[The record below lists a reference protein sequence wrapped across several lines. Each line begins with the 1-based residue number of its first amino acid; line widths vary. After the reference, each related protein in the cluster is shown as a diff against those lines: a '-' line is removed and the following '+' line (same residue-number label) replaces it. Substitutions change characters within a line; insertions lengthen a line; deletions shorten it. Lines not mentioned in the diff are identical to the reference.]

1 MWCKRIN
8 MLLNCFQSATNCSA
22 IWKNA
27 PRAFR
32 AARKGAVLS
41 VELVMVLP
49 ILLFV
54 LLAFVEFGL
63 MLMSQQGLA
72 AASSLG
78 ARQAALTGATEASVQ
93 AAVDNALVGWSW
105 KDDREIVVVV
115 NGSLIALGGAD
126 EIQNAPTGSIISVSV
141 NVATDKAAPNL
152 LKWIGL
158 DTAGKELTT
167 TYVTRKE

>member
-1 MWCKRIN
+1 MPRSNKMFPRIKK
-8 MLLNCFQSATNCSA
+8 ATA
-22 IWKNA
+22 V
-27 PRAFR
+27 R
-32 AARKGAVLS
+32 AAWKPTPRKKSRQGAVLS

-78 ARQAALTGATEASVQ
+78 ARQAALTGSTEASVVST
-93 AAVDNALVGWSW
+93 VDNALTGWSW
-105 KDDREIVVVV
+105 KPYRELVVLVDGV
-115 NGSLIALGGAD
+115 KIDPFVGPDQIA
-126 EIQNAPTGSIISVSV
+126 NAPTGSVISVSV
-141 NVATDKAAPNL
+141 NVKTDKAAPNL
-152 LKWIGL
+152 LKWIGI
-158 DTAGKELTT
+158 DTAGKDLTT

>member
-1 MWCKRIN
+1 MQRSHSMFPRFKK
-8 MLLNCFQSATNCSA
+8 AT
-22 IWKNA
+22 KN
-27 PRAFR
+27 
-32 AARKGAVLS
+32 ARKGAVLS

-78 ARQAALTGATEASVQ
+78 ARHAALTWSTEASTQ
-93 AAVDNALVGWSW
+93 ATVDNALAGWSW
-105 KDDREIVVVV
+105 QADRELVVLV
-115 NGSLIALGGAD
+115 NGSKIVLGDAD
-126 EIQNAPTGSIISVSV
+126 DIQSAPTGAVISVSV
-141 NVATDKAAPNL
+141 NVPTDKAAPNL
-152 LKWIGL
+152 LKWIGI
-158 DTAGKELTT
+158 DTAGKDLTT

>member
-1 MWCKRIN
+1 MSPRIKK
-8 MLLNCFQSATNCSA
+8 ATEFNGG
-22 IWKNA
+22 WKPASRKNS
-27 PRAFR
+27 
-32 AARKGAVLS
+32 RKGAVLS

-78 ARQAALTGATEASVQ
+78 ARQAALTGATEASVITT
-93 AAVDNALVGWSW
+93 VDNALVGWSW
-105 KDDREIVVVV
+105 KPYRELVVLV
-115 NGSLIALGGAD
+115 NGNKISFVDLTD
-126 EIQNAPTGSIISVSV
+126 EILNAPTGTVISVSV
-141 NVATDKAAPNL
+141 NVQTDKAAPNL
-152 LKWIGL
+152 LKWIGI
-158 DTAGKELTT
+158 DTAGKDLTT

>member
-1 MWCKRIN
+1 MQSSNAMSPRIKK
-8 MLLNCFQSATNCSA
+8 ATEFRA
-22 IWKNA
+22 GWKPA
-27 PRAFR
+27 PRKNS
-32 AARKGAVLS
+32 RKGAVLS

-78 ARQAALTGATEASVQ
+78 ARQAALTGATEASVVTT
-93 AAVDNALVGWSW
+93 VDNALAGWSW
-105 KDDREIVVVV
+105 KPYRELVVVV
-115 NGSLIALGGAD
+115 DGNKIDPLVAPD
-126 EIQNAPTGSIISVSV
+126 EIQLAPTGAVISVSV
-141 NVATDKAAPNL
+141 NVPTDKAAPNL
-152 LKWIGL
+152 LKWIGI
-158 DTAGKELTT
+158 DTAGKDLTT